1 VLEGG
6 GMHSHLTTHTA
17 VTIRMTGAADTP
29 ALRRLAQLDSQS
41 PLTGP
46 SLIVEVD
53 REPWAAVELDSGR
66 VVADPFRPSS
76 HVAQAAQAHSSGLRR
91 AA

>member
-1 VLEGG
+1 
-6 GMHSHLTTHTA
+6 MHSHLTTHTE
-17 VTIRMTGAADTP
+17 VIIRQAEVVDEP

-41 PLTGP
+41 PITGP
-46 SLIVEVD
+46 SVMVEVD
-53 REPWAAVELDSGR
+53 REPWAAVELASGR

-76 HVAQAAQAHSSGLRR
+76 HVAQAAQAHAAGLPR